1 MKARVRIFLLLISAA
16 LLLLSF
22 GGCNELDEDGTVHKA
37 EEEIDDSFFPDV
49 EKNDYG
55 LDFNILASSIGGDNR
70 AGVGIYYQ
78 IDEDENSGSPIDEA
92 VYARQDKVERYLG
105 IDILKVRVIDT
116 NLWRDIGLYVERAV
130 QSMDGTID
138 LAYVGSYSS
147 SCVSNNAIRDFYEL
161 ERIDLDA
168 DYWNK
173 GVMESLE
180 INGASYLGI
189 NDFTLIDAF
198 CVSFNKEML
207 ALYESSLDKSV
218 YDTVR
223 DNEWTFDK
231 MIDIANLVYIDRTGN
246 GKTDDDVY
254 GIRGRC
260 WHPFC
265 GFMPAADIPTMV
277 LDESGAYIV
286 AINQPKYFE
295 KSDDLIEKLR
305 ALRDSNASFFH
316 YQPPNDTCEVVKDK
330 CLMFL
335 SETKD
340 LETYLMYNAEF
351 GVLPYPMYDTAQ
363 AKTVGYQTLNWG
375 GFLTVP
381 SYVKNQNMVEDA
393 LEMLAFYSA
402 NVTLT
407 YYEKL
412 LGKQVAD
419 MPDDAAML
427 DIIWDGAT
435 CDVGFAYIDA
445 LGLGTSGLSYM
456 CSDLVLPDSTQNLSS
471 YINSKAPVANAA
483 FRKFLRSIRN

>member
-1 MKARVRIFLLLISAA
+1 MKPYFKLLMLILTLSFLLSAFA
-16 LLLLSF
+16 
-22 GGCNELDEDGTVHKA
+22 GCENA
-37 EEEIDDSFFPDV
+37 EEEIYEPRYEDDDTASFFPDV

-55 LDFNILASSIGGDNR
+55 LDFSILASSIGSDNR

-105 IDILKVRVIDT
+105 IDILKIKIVDD
-116 NLWRDIGLYVERAV
+116 NLWRDIGLYIQNAV
-130 QSMDGTID
+130 QSMDGSID
-138 LAYVGSYSS
+138 LGYVGSYSS
-147 SCVSNNAIRDFYEL
+147 SCVSNNTIQDFGEL
-161 ERIDLDA
+161 DGLDLDA
-168 DYWNK
+168 EYWNK

-180 INGASYLGI
+180 INGGMYLGI
-189 NDFTLIDAF
+189 SDFTLIDAF

-207 ALYESSLDKSV
+207 ALYESSLDKSI

-223 DNEWTFDK
+223 DYEWTFEK
-231 MIDIANLVYIDRTGN
+231 MIEIASLVYIDKTGN
-246 GKTDDDVY
+246 GKTEDDIY

-277 LDESGAYIV
+277 MDETGSYSV
-286 AINQPKYFE
+286 SVNQSRYFQ
-295 KSDDLIEKLR
+295 KADDLVEMLR
-305 ALRDSNASFFH
+305 DLRDSNASWFH
-316 YQPPNDTCEVVKDK
+316 YQPPNDTGEVVKGK

-340 LETYLMYNAEF
+340 LETYLMYDAEF

-375 GFLTVP
+375 GFLAVP
-381 SYVKNQNMVEDA
+381 SYLKNTQMVEDT
-393 LEMLAFYSA
+393 LELLAFYSA

-419 MPDDAAML
+419 MPDDADML
-427 DIIWDGAT
+427 DLIWDGAT

-456 CSDLVLPDSTQNLSS
+456 VAELVKPESTQNLSS
-471 YINSKAPVANAA
+471 YINSKAPTANAS
-483 FRKFLRSIRN
+483 FRRFVNGARN